1 MMEDLWI
8 IGGEQRIAFNV
19 LQEWN
24 RFKTALVVRVRN
36 GSPERVLEY
45 QSPLEH
51 CPDTEDPSQI
61 FKSATIAGDKA
72 YLCTLTEVLV
82 CSFPSFSVERVI
94 SHPCFNDLHHVLPAP
109 DGRMF
114 VAVTG
119 LDAVAELAPDGEL
132 LRLVSVIDRSPWDR
146 FSRDVD
152 YRRVLTTKPHR
163 SHPNYLFFL
172 GGRLWV
178 TRFEQRDAVPVP
190 EIRVPVLEELAAM
203 TVSHDLRGHGGRA
216 HRRPPHSMPL
226 SVEGAPQAHPDAFR
240 IEIEGAHDGHVAG
253 NRLLFTT
260 VNGHLVHFDV
270 REGARKV
277 LDLNSLTEPGD
288 DRPLGWC
295 RGLLPVGDRHA
306 WVGFTRIRYTKLR
319 RNLSWLRHGFRETEH
334 HRQRPTRI
342 ALYDLEEPALLQE
355 IDLEEAGLGAL
366 FSVHRAQE
374 VAVLRHEDALALKE
388 RLGNHATAADRSCH
402 FD

>member
-8 IGGEQRIAFNV
+8 IGGEQRVAFNV

-24 RFKTALVVRVRN
+24 RFKTALVVRVRD
-36 GSPERVLEY
+36 GRPERVLEY
-45 QSPLEH
+45 QSPPEH

-61 FKSATIAGDKA
+61 FKSATVAGNKA

-82 CSFPSFSVERVI
+82 CGFPGFSVEKVI
-94 SHPCFNDLHHVLPAP
+94 SHPCFNDLHHVLPSP
-109 DGRMF
+109 DGRLF

-119 LDAVAELAPDGEL
+119 LDAVAELSPDGEL
-132 LRLVSVIDRSPWDR
+132 LRLVSVVDRSPWDR
-146 FSRDVD
+146 FSPDVD

-190 EIRVPVLEELAAM
+190 GITVPETAGAHP
-203 TVSHDLRGHGGRA
+203 SPA
-216 HRRPPHSMPL
+216 HRRGPRAAPPL
-226 SVEGAPQAHPDAFR
+226 TVEGAPQSHPDAFR
-240 IEIEGAHDGHVAG
+240 IEIEGAHDGHVHG
-253 NRLLFTT
+253 DRLLFTT

-270 REGARKV
+270 RSGERRV
-277 LDLNSLTEPGD
+277 LDLNRLSDPGD

-295 RGLLPVGDRHA
+295 RGLLPVGDRCA
-306 WVGFTRIRYTKLR
+306 WIGFTRIRYTKLR

-342 ALYDLEEPALLQE
+342 ALYDFEEAALLQE

-366 FSVHRAQE
+366 FSVHRAPE
-374 VAVLRHEDALALKE
+374 AAILRMGDALSHKE
-388 RLGNHATAADRSCH
+388 RQGNHATAADRICRA
-402 FD
+402 D

>member
-8 IGGEQRIAFNV
+8 IGGEQRVAFNV

-36 GSPERVLEY
+36 GGSPERVLEY

-51 CPDTEDPSQI
+51 CADTEDPSQI
-61 FKSATIAGDKA
+61 FKSATIRGGKA

-82 CSFPSFSVERVI
+82 CDFPSFAVERVI

-132 LRLVSVIDRSPWDR
+132 LRLASVIDRSPWDR

-172 GGRLWV
+172 GGQLWV

-190 EIRVPVLEELAAM
+190 GIQVPVQEEVPAMAAA
-203 TVSHDLRGHGGRA
+203 RGGRSA
-216 HRRPPHSMPL
+216 HRHPGPTAPL
-226 SVEGAPQAHPDAFR
+226 SVEGLPQAHPDAFR
-240 IEIEGAHDGHVAG
+240 IDIEGAHDGHVAG
-253 NRLLFTT
+253 DRLLFTT
-260 VNGHLVHFDV
+260 VNGNLVRFDV
-270 REGARKV
+270 RDGTRKV

-295 RGLLPVGDRHA
+295 RGLLPVGDRCA
-306 WVGFTRIRYTKLR
+306 WVGFTRIRFTKLR

-342 ALYDLEEPALLQE
+342 ALYDFEEPALLQE

-374 VAVLRHEDALALKE
+374 AAVLRPEDALSLNE
-388 RLGNHATAADRSCH
+388 RSRNHATAADCICRA
-402 FD
+402 D